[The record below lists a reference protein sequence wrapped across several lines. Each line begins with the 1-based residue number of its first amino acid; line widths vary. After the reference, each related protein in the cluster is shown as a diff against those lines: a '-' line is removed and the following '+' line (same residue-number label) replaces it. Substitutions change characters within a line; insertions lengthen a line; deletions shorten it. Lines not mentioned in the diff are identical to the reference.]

1 MYGGLKV
8 KVLIWR
14 VRKSKGVTLEVLAS
28 KTGIGTS
35 TLNDYEN
42 EKYSPTLKK
51 LELIAQALG
60 CRITDLFE
68 SEYK

>member
-1 MYGGLKV
+1 M

-14 VRKSKGVTLEVLAS
+14 MRKSKGVTLEVLSA
-28 KTGIGTS
+28 KTGLGTS

-42 EKYSPTLKK
+42 EKYSPTIKN
-51 LELIAQALG
+51 LELIAKALG
-60 CRITDLFE
+60 CRLQDLYE